1 MGATLSK
8 RKNNTDK
15 NVKNDSSENKRQKK
29 NEEHDSNLE
38 FIKKYKIINKIGDGN
53 FSKVFCCRGENKKKC
68 AMKLMCCPLKKT
80 SHYNCFKRE
89 LFIMKTINNKHPY
102 IVKILDYHEKIWKKY
117 YIVKLILEYCEG
129 GNLFEYIKI
138 NGSCTHSEAR
148 VIIIKLTKTIQY
160 INSLK
165 IMHRDIKPENI
176 LLRTK
181 DNIKSVV
188 LSDFGLAKITP
199 SNQAVVKSRSVCGSD
214 FYLAPEIIKNK
225 EYGIKIDIW
234 SLGVLIFFIITG
246 KVPFTGKNA
255 NELYNNILKANI
267 PKLLSKE
274 KSLNIQ
280 PGLKNLLEN
289 ILVHDPEKRFSC
301 SDILNHRWIRGTLTS
316 CEFKIFNS
324 ASYIKKLRLDKK
336 RSTTQD
342 NEFKENQIKDKSF
355 EKEKDSF
362 ANMKKKYTFFLK
374 KITN

>member
-1 MGATLSK
+1 MGTTISK
-8 RKNNTDK
+8 RKNNSDK
-15 NVKNDSSENKRQKK
+15 NVKNDSTENKRQKK

-53 FSKVFCCRGENKKKC
+53 FSKVFCCRAENKKKC

-267 PKLLSKE
+267 PELLSKE

-336 RSTTQD
+336 RNTYDDDS
-342 NEFKENQIKDKSF
+342 KENQIKDKSF